1 MVIPFVSVLG
11 ALAMSK
17 LLVQAADEFQGEQWL
32 EGVVQL
38 DRPVQTTGQ

>member
-11 ALAMSK
+11 ALATLR
-17 LLVQAADEFQGEQWL
+17 LLVQAADEFWGEQWL
-32 EGVVQL
+32 EGVVWL